1 MRLILIV
8 CVEFATGRISPVKL
22 SSSTRRATVDSPGTE
37 AKRRV
42 SMNTVLQTSASSDYE
57 YLYTIKMY
65 ISIHELILFMDRFL
79 LLNSKTG
86 INDQY
91 TICLDNYR
99 LTSTDTY
106 AEIQNMHTCASCD
119 EICFWLFLAL
129 CTTQQP
135 STESWSIQTAGS
147 ETTHY
152 TSRVKSREESYGLR
166 KRGEL
171 SGRRE
176 KTYSV

>member
-1 MRLILIV
+1 
-8 CVEFATGRISPVKL
+8 
-22 SSSTRRATVDSPGTE
+22 
-37 AKRRV
+37 
-42 SMNTVLQTSASSDYE
+42 
-57 YLYTIKMY
+57 
-65 ISIHELILFMDRFL
+65 MDMFV
-79 LLNSKTG
+79 LLNSKTE

-99 LTSTDTY
+99 FTSTDTD
-106 AEIQNMHTCASCD
+106 EIQNIHTCTSCD
-119 EICFWLFLAL
+119 EICFWLFSAL
-129 CTTQQP
+129 RTTQQP
-135 STESWSIQTAGS
+135 STESRSIQTAGS
-147 ETTHY
+147 ETSHY

>member
-1 MRLILIV
+1 MLRLLIPIYNKK
-8 CVEFATGRISPVKL
+8 CTC
-22 SSSTRRATVDSPGTE
+22 
-37 AKRRV
+37 
-42 SMNTVLQTSASSDYE
+42 
-57 YLYTIKMY
+57 
-65 ISIHELILFMDRFL
+65 SIHELTLFMDMFV

-91 TICLDNYR
+91 TICLDNCR
-99 LTSTDTY
+99 FTSTDMV
-106 AEIQNMHTCASCD
+106 AEMQNIHTCTSCD
-119 EICFWLFLAL
+119 ELCFWLFSAL

-135 STESWSIQTAGS
+135 RTESWSIQTTGS

-152 TSRVKSREESYGLR
+152 TSRVKPREESYGLR